1 MTDPNFTNRTS
12 NSSTASPEELDE
24 LDRFD
29 CGLLTLEDRGKFL
42 AKLYA
47 DEEKRR
53 SLSEMFDLELLRR
66 PELDDLQDAP
76 ADSNDAQTRGVGLR
90 PRWSENPRVLK
101 ALLALSTTVCVL
113 CVLYIMRPNSAPLD
127 VGRRVDVVEKPLAAK
142 SAEQESARVFSQRK
156 TSAVREQADFAA
168 DDIAAESEEDAA
180 ETDYDA
186 FSAVE
191 DATDEEVGA
200 FSDDALQLNKK
211 VDVSRLERYNAELDA
226 KIMSE
231 PRPHASAFAPANSMN
246 RGMGGGVGSAMTGGG
261 MRGSMSMHGGGMG
274 GGASLRA
281 PLNDSLSDELTGE
294 SNAAAIPDAFQR
306 AESNSLSDR
315 VDSGA
320 KRQARALLPTLD
332 LETLIII
339 KDRRKNEFVATS
351 DLASDDALPLAA
363 PEEESPTVDDDSTE
377 DALWTIRDLFL
388 AGKFQ
393 EARAAWERLPQEMKD
408 GFYGK
413 TYRGILLYF
422 DGEYEDAERVFGEAC
437 EMKPGDFVAAHNRD
451 LARLALEKQDGEKT
465 DER

>member
-90 PRWSENPRVLK
+90 PRWSENPRALK

-186 FSAVE
+186 FSAVA

-211 VDVSRLERYNAELDA
+211 VDVPRLERYNAELDA

-231 PRPHASAFAPANSMN
+231 PRPNASAFAPANSMN
-246 RGMGGGVGSAMTGGG
+246 GGMGGGMGSAMTGGG

-274 GGASLRA
+274 GGASLRE
-281 PLNDSLSDELTGE
+281 PLNGSLSDELTGE
-294 SNAAAIPDAFQR
+294 SNAAAIPDAFHR

-315 VDSGA
+315 VVSEA
-320 KRQARALLPTLD
+320 KRRARALLPTLD
-332 LETLIII
+332 LETLIVI
-339 KDRRKNEFVATS
+339 KDRRKNEFVAI
-351 DLASDDALPLAA
+351 ASDDALPLAA

-393 EARAAWERLPQEMKD
+393 EARAAWERLPQELKD
-408 GFYGK
+408 GFSGK

-422 DGEYEDAERVFGEAC
+422 DGKYADAERVFREAC

-451 LARLALEKQDGEKT
+451 LARLTLKNQAEEKK

>member
-42 AKLYA
+42 ARLYA

-90 PRWSENPRVLK
+90 PRWSENPSALK

-168 DDIAAESEEDAA
+168 EDIAAESEEDAA

-186 FSAVE
+186 FSAVA

-200 FSDDALQLNKK
+200 FSDDARQLNKK
-211 VDVSRLERYNAELDA
+211 VDVPRLERYNAELDA

-246 RGMGGGVGSAMTGGG
+246 RGMGGGMGSAMAGGG

-274 GGASLRA
+274 GAASLRE
-281 PLNDSLSDELTGE
+281 PLNGSFSDEPTGE
-294 SNAAAIPDAFQR
+294 PSAAAVPNAFHR

-315 VDSGA
+315 VVSEA
-320 KRQARALLPTLD
+320 KRRTGPVLPTLD

-339 KDRRKNEFVATS
+339 RNRREDEIAAAS
-351 DLASDDALPLAA
+351 DYALDDALPSPAL
-363 PEEESPTVDDDSTE
+363 EKQSPTVDDDSDE
-377 DALWTIRDLFL
+377 NALWTIRDLFL
-388 AGKFQ
+388 VGKFQ

-413 TYRGILLYF
+413 TYRGIHLYL
-422 DGEYEDAERVFGEAC
+422 DGEYEDAERVFREAC

>member
-90 PRWSENPRVLK
+90 PRWSENPRALK

-168 DDIAAESEEDAA
+168 EDIAAESEEDAA

-186 FSAVE
+186 FSAVA

-211 VDVSRLERYNAELDA
+211 VDVPRLERYNAELDA

-315 VDSGA
+315 VVSEA
-320 KRQARALLPTLD
+320 KRRARALLPTLD
-332 LETLIII
+332 LETLIVI
-339 KDRRKNEFVATS
+339 KDRRKNEFVAI
-351 DLASDDALPLAA
+351 ASDDALPLAA

>member
-90 PRWSENPRVLK
+90 PRWSENPSALK

-127 VGRRVDVVEKPLAAK
+127 VVRRVDVVEKPLATK
-142 SAEQESARVFSQRK
+142 SAEQESARSFSQRK
-156 TSAVREQADFAA
+156 TSAAREQIDFAA
-168 DDIAAESEEDAA
+168 ENIVAESEEDAA

-186 FSAVE
+186 FSAVA

-211 VDVSRLERYNAELDA
+211 VDVPRLERYNAELDA

-231 PRPHASAFAPANSMN
+231 PRPHASAFAPANSMT

-294 SNAAAIPDAFQR
+294 SNAAAIPDAFKR

-315 VDSGA
+315 VVSEA
-320 KRQARALLPTLD
+320 KRRARALLPTLD

-339 KDRRKNEFVATS
+339 KDRRKNEFVAI
-351 DLASDDALPLAA
+351 ASDDALPLAA

>member
-90 PRWSENPRVLK
+90 PRWSENPSALK

-168 DDIAAESEEDAA
+168 EDIAAESEEDAA
-180 ETDYDA
+180 ETDYEA
-186 FSAVE
+186 FSAVA

-211 VDVSRLERYNAELDA
+211 VDVPRLERYNAELDA

-315 VDSGA
+315 VVSEA
-320 KRQARALLPTLD
+320 KRRARALLPTLD

-339 KDRRKNEFVATS
+339 KDRRKNEFVAI
-351 DLASDDALPLAA
+351 ASDDALPLAA

>member
-90 PRWSENPRVLK
+90 PRWSENPRALK

-142 SAEQESARVFSQRK
+142 SAEQESARAFSQRK

-186 FSAVE
+186 FSAVA

-211 VDVSRLERYNAELDA
+211 VDVPRLERYNAELDA

-231 PRPHASAFAPANSMN
+231 PRPDASAFAPANSMN

-320 KRQARALLPTLD
+320 KRRARALLPTLD

>member
-1 MTDPNFTNRTS
+1 
-12 NSSTASPEELDE
+12 
-24 LDRFD
+24 
-29 CGLLTLEDRGKFL
+29 
-42 AKLYA
+42 
-47 DEEKRR
+47 
-53 SLSEMFDLELLRR
+53 
-66 PELDDLQDAP
+66 
-76 ADSNDAQTRGVGLR
+76 
-90 PRWSENPRVLK
+90 
-101 ALLALSTTVCVL
+101 
-113 CVLYIMRPNSAPLD
+113 MRPNSAPLD

-168 DDIAAESEEDAA
+168 EDIAAESEEDAA

-186 FSAVE
+186 FSAVA

-211 VDVSRLERYNAELDA
+211 VDVPRLERYNAELDA

-315 VDSGA
+315 VVSEA
-320 KRQARALLPTLD
+320 KRRARALLPTLD
-332 LETLIII
+332 LETLIVI
-339 KDRRKNEFVATS
+339 KDRRKNEFVAI
-351 DLASDDALPLAA
+351 ASDDALPLAA

>member
-90 PRWSENPRVLK
+90 PRWSENPSALK

-127 VGRRVDVVEKPLAAK
+127 VVRRVDVVEKPLATK
-142 SAEQESARVFSQRK
+142 SAEQESARSFSQRK
-156 TSAVREQADFAA
+156 TSAAREQIDFAA
-168 DDIAAESEEDAA
+168 ENIVAESEEDAA

-186 FSAVE
+186 FSAVA

-211 VDVSRLERYNAELDA
+211 VDVPRLERYNAELDA

-294 SNAAAIPDAFQR
+294 SNAAAIPDAFKR

-315 VDSGA
+315 VVSEA
-320 KRQARALLPTLD
+320 KRRARALLPTLD

-339 KDRRKNEFVATS
+339 KDRRKNEFVAI
-351 DLASDDALPLAA
+351 ASDDALPLAA

>member
-90 PRWSENPRVLK
+90 PRWSENPRALK

-168 DDIAAESEEDAA
+168 EDIAAESEEDAA

-186 FSAVE
+186 FSAVA

-211 VDVSRLERYNAELDA
+211 VDVPRLERYNAELDA

-315 VDSGA
+315 VVSEA
-320 KRQARALLPTLD
+320 KRRARALLPTLD

-339 KDRRKNEFVATS
+339 KDRRKNEFVAI
-351 DLASDDALPLAA
+351 ASDDALPLAA

>member
-90 PRWSENPRVLK
+90 PRWSENPSALK

-168 DDIAAESEEDAA
+168 EDIAAESEEDAA
-180 ETDYDA
+180 ETDYEA
-186 FSAVE
+186 FSAVA

-211 VDVSRLERYNAELDA
+211 VDVPRLERYNAELDA

-315 VDSGA
+315 VVSEA
-320 KRQARALLPTLD
+320 KRRARALLPTLD

-339 KDRRKNEFVATS
+339 KDRRKNEFVAIT
-351 DLASDDALPLAA
+351 SDDALPLAA

>member
-90 PRWSENPRVLK
+90 PRWSENPSALK

-168 DDIAAESEEDAA
+168 EDIAAESEEDAA
-180 ETDYDA
+180 ETDYEA
-186 FSAVE
+186 FSAVA

-211 VDVSRLERYNAELDA
+211 VDVPRLERYNAELDA

-315 VDSGA
+315 VVSEA
-320 KRQARALLPTLD
+320 KRRARALLPTLD
-332 LETLIII
+332 LETLIVI
-339 KDRRKNEFVATS
+339 KDRRKNEFVAI
-351 DLASDDALPLAA
+351 ASDDALPLAA

>member
-90 PRWSENPRVLK
+90 PRWSENPRALK

-113 CVLYIMRPNSAPLD
+113 CVLYTMRPNSAPLD

-168 DDIAAESEEDAA
+168 EDIAAESEEDAA

-186 FSAVE
+186 FSAVA

-211 VDVSRLERYNAELDA
+211 VDVPRLERYNAELDA

-231 PRPHASAFAPANSMN
+231 PRPHASAFASANSMN
-246 RGMGGGVGSAMTGGG
+246 RGLGGGVGSAMTGGG

-294 SNAAAIPDAFQR
+294 SNAAAIPDAFHR

-320 KRQARALLPTLD
+320 KRRARALLPTLD

-339 KDRRKNEFVATS
+339 KDRRKNEFVAI
-351 DLASDDALPLAA
+351 ASDDALPLAA

-408 GFYGK
+408 GFPGK

-422 DGEYEDAERVFGEAC
+422 DGKYADAERVFGEAC

>member
-90 PRWSENPRVLK
+90 PRWSENPRALK

-168 DDIAAESEEDAA
+168 EDIAAESEEDAA

-186 FSAVE
+186 FSAVA

-211 VDVSRLERYNAELDA
+211 VDVPRLERYNAELDA

-315 VDSGA
+315 VVSEA
-320 KRQARALLPTLD
+320 KRRARALLPTLD

-339 KDRRKNEFVATS
+339 KDRRKNEFVAIT
-351 DLASDDALPLAA
+351 SDDALPLAA

-413 TYRGILLYF
+413 TYRGILLFF

>member
-90 PRWSENPRVLK
+90 PRWSENPRALK

-168 DDIAAESEEDAA
+168 ENIVAESEEDAA

-186 FSAVE
+186 FSAVA

-211 VDVSRLERYNAELDA
+211 VDVPRLERYNAELDA

-315 VDSGA
+315 VVSEA
-320 KRQARALLPTLD
+320 KRRARALLPTLD

-339 KDRRKNEFVATS
+339 KDRRKNEFVAI
-351 DLASDDALPLAA
+351 ASDDALPLAA

>member
-90 PRWSENPRVLK
+90 PRWSENPRALK

-168 DDIAAESEEDAA
+168 EDIAAESEEDAA

-186 FSAVE
+186 FSAVA

-211 VDVSRLERYNAELDA
+211 VDVPRLERYNAELDA

-315 VDSGA
+315 VVSEA
-320 KRQARALLPTLD
+320 KRRARALLPTLD
-332 LETLIII
+332 LETLMVI
-339 KDRRKNEFVATS
+339 KDRRKNEFVAI
-351 DLASDDALPLAA
+351 ASDDALPLAA

>member
-90 PRWSENPRVLK
+90 PRWSENPRALK

-168 DDIAAESEEDAA
+168 ENIAAESEEDAA

-186 FSAVE
+186 FSAVA

-211 VDVSRLERYNAELDA
+211 VDVPRLERYNAELDA

-246 RGMGGGVGSAMTGGG
+246 RGMGGGVESAMTGVG

-281 PLNDSLSDELTGE
+281 PLNGSFSDEPTGE
-294 SNAAAIPDAFQR
+294 SNAAAVPDAFHR

-320 KRQARALLPTLD
+320 KRRARALLPTLD
-332 LETLIII
+332 LETLIIM
-339 KDRRKNEFVATS
+339 KDRRKNEFVAI
-351 DLASDDALPLAA
+351 ASDDALPLAA

-388 AGKFQ
+388 MGKFQ

>member
-90 PRWSENPRVLK
+90 PRWSENPSALK

-113 CVLYIMRPNSAPLD
+113 CVLYIMRPNSAPVD
-127 VGRRVDVVEKPLAAK
+127 VGRRVDVAEKPLAAK
-142 SAEQESARVFSQRK
+142 SAEQESARAFSQRK
-156 TSAVREQADFAA
+156 TSAAREQIDFAA
-168 DDIAAESEEDAA
+168 ENIVAESEEDAA

-186 FSAVE
+186 FSAVA

-211 VDVSRLERYNAELDA
+211 VDVPRLERYNAELDA

-315 VDSGA
+315 VVSEA
-320 KRQARALLPTLD
+320 KRRARALLPTLD
-332 LETLIII
+332 LETLIVI
-339 KDRRKNEFVATS
+339 KDRRKNEFVAI
-351 DLASDDALPLAA
+351 ASDDALPLAA

-422 DGEYEDAERVFGEAC
+422 DGKYEDAERVFREAC

-451 LARLALEKQDGEKT
+451 LARLALKNQAEEKK